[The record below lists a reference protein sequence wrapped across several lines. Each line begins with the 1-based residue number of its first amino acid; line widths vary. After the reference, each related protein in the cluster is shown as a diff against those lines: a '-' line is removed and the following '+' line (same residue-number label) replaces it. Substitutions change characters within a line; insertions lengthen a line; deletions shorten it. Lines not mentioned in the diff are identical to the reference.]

1 LTDKKFAEEN
11 KEVVEAVFFSLC
23 ASIHGGN
30 AHLLATALY
39 DKGIRDPFHLWSD
52 TQAYYMTQALIMQ
65 TLSCLK
71 LRNF

>member
-11 KEVVEAVFFSLC
+11 KEVVEAVFFSLH

-39 DKGIRDPFHLWSD
+39 DKGIHDPFHLWSD
-52 TQAYYMTQALIMQ
+52 MQPTMTQALIVQ

-71 LRNF
+71 TRNF